1 MILALT
7 EAASLAPCQTMGVMR
22 GHTWDAALGAA
33 TPIAGFVVLAGLLL
47 LPAIGG
53 STSRMGF
60 SRILQGGLI
69 PKGGLK
75 CLGLKCV
82 LDHIIN
88 TLEVASLGKDVSLKL
103 YIMKSSD
110 ELIFNVIFGNV

>member
-1 MILALT
+1 MILAFT
-7 EAASLAPCQTMGVMR
+7 EAASLAPRRTMGVTR
-22 GHTWDAALGAA
+22 GHTWDAVLGAA
-33 TPIAGFVVLAGLLL
+33 TPIAGFVVVAGLLL

-75 CLGLKCV
+75 CLYV
-82 LDHIIN
+82 LEHIIN
-88 TLEVASLGKDVSLKL
+88 TLEVASLGEDVSLKL
-103 YIMKSSD
+103 YIMESSS
-110 ELIFNVIFGNV
+110 LM

>member
-1 MILALT
+1 MC
-7 EAASLAPCQTMGVMR
+7 SSVQQT
-22 GHTWDAALGAA
+22 
-33 TPIAGFVVLAGLLL
+33 FVSEGPSYKNVCEGDY
-47 LPAIGG
+47 LP
-53 STSRMGF
+53 MGF

-75 CLGLKCV
+75 CLCV